1 MTMAFNAFPT
11 TVPLDAREQPVDS
24 PKITIEPAPV
34 KVIYIA
40 GYGRSGST
48 LLDIALG
55 QHPSIMGGGEITTLA
70 RHVWENDEYCA
81 CGSPVQECPVW
92 KPIVERWRL
101 EEPVTLLDDYRK
113 AQERTEGVIG
123 LARLFKLA
131 DWPRHARRTV
141 SLLRSITQVSGRPII
156 VDSSKLPGR
165 GFALAAMPGIELHV
179 VHLVRD
185 GRGVAWSLSKS
196 YGRQIEKGVQRELRP
211 KPIIY
216 SAIRWA
222 TINLATELLSRR
234 VGARRSIRIRYE
246 DFVADPRATISQ
258 ILGLVGVTQQ
268 DRLTNPEPHPLS
280 PQHQVAGSRHR
291 MERSI
296 TIRKDEKWMI
306 EMPASKQRVFNL
318 ICGPLLRRYG
328 YPLHTGSSS

>member
-1 MTMAFNAFPT
+1 MAFHAFPT
-11 TVPLDAREQPVDS
+11 TMPSDAREQPGDATRANSDPS
-24 PKITIEPAPV
+24 PV
-34 KVIYIA
+34 NVIYIA

-81 CGSPVQECPVW
+81 CGLPVQDCPVW
-92 KPIVERWRL
+92 KPIVEGWRQD
-101 EEPVTLLDDYRK
+101 EPVTLLSEYRK
-113 AQERTEGVIG
+113 AQERTEGVVG
-123 LARLFKLA
+123 FARILKLPH
-131 DWPRHARRTV
+131 WSRHVRRTAN
-141 SLLRSITQVSGRPII
+141 LLRSITQVSGRSII

-165 GFALAAMPGIELHV
+165 GFALASMPGVELHV

-196 YGRQIEKGVQRELRP
+196 YGRQLEKGLQRELRP
-211 KPIIY
+211 KPVIY

-222 TINLATELLSRR
+222 TINLATELLCRR
-234 VGARRSIRIRYE
+234 VGSRRSIRIRYE
-246 DFVADPRATISQ
+246 DFVADPNATIAQ
-258 ILGLVGVTQQ
+258 IFAMVGVV
-268 DRLTNPEPHPLS
+268 PHDLPTDTDDCPLS
-280 PQHQVAGSRHR
+280 PGHQVAGSRHR

-296 TIRKDEKWMI
+296 TIRKDEKWMA
-306 EMPASKQRVFNL
+306 EMPASKRLVFNL

-328 YPLHTGSSS
+328 YPSHTGPSS